1 MEVITKEI
9 YSEVYGI
16 LNLLGDKYISK
27 LPNSLY
33 KMIENKKS
41 ETYNPTYN
49 SINNL
54 KNQIIKRESI
64 SMIALFH
71 LNFWCKT
78 EEEKQE
84 LRKIFKENEIKHQT
98 ELQEKYSVDNLFKN
112 RKSTLV
118 KEEIIEEQEKSLTT
132 INKENIFKK
141 IINRIMK
148 IFKKYK

>member
-1 MEVITKEI
+1 METTIKEI
-9 YSEVYGI
+9 YSEVYSI

-33 KMIENKKS
+33 KMIEEKKS

-54 KNQIIKRESI
+54 KNQNIKRESI

-71 LNFWCKT
+71 LNYWCNSEK
-78 EEEKQE
+78 EKQN
-84 LRKIFKENEIKHQT
+84 LRNIFKENEIKHQT
-98 ELQEKYSVDNLFKN
+98 ELNEKYNTDNLFKN
-112 RKSTLV
+112 RKSTPI

-141 IINRIMK
+141 IINKIMSF
-148 IFKKYK
+148 FKRNK